1 MTTPTAPPTPPTPP
15 TTLTTLTARSPED
28 LLAVAPVVLGF
39 WPSNSVVMLTFGARH
54 PFHAR
59 VDLPL
64 GADDTVVL
72 DEITET
78 LIAPAAHHGAT
89 RVVLLVY
96 SGDEALADACWE
108 ALAAGFD
115 RVGIDVVEAVRVDT
129 ARWYPLRGH
138 ARLRGRGVP
147 YDVSSHPFL
156 VQAILDGRVTHE
168 SRTDLA
174 ATLQP
179 DPPAVARVADL
190 VTSQRPDHDPLVV
203 GAWVESLVLNHLDV
217 EGATPSDLEVAR
229 LVTGMQS
236 LSLRDAAWTTITRER
251 SRASVDFWTEVLRRT
266 PDFLVAA
273 PAALLAWSAWQHGNG
288 ALAWCAIDRCREID
302 PDYSLATLLA
312 EMLERAV
319 PPSAWSGSFDCKEG
333 LEGRRSG

>member
-1 MTTPTAPPTPPTPP
+1 MTTPTSPTAPPTPP
-15 TTLTTLTARSPED
+15 TTLTARSPED

-39 WPSNSVVMLTFGARH
+39 WPSDSVVMLTFGARH

-59 VDLPL
+59 VDLPPTA
-64 GADDTVVL
+64 ADAVL
-72 DEITET
+72 LDDITET
-78 LIAPAAHHGAT
+78 LIAPAALHGVT

-115 RVGIDVVEAVRVDT
+115 GVGIDVVEAVRVDI

-147 YDVSSHPFL
+147 YDVSSHPFV

-190 VTSQRPDHDPLVV
+190 VTSQQLDHDPLVV
-203 GAWVESLVLNHLDV
+203 GAWVESLVFDHLDA

-236 LSLRDAAWTTITRER
+236 LCLRDAAWSTITRES
-251 SRASVDFWTEVLRRT
+251 SRASVDFWTDVVRRT

-312 EMLERAV
+312 QFLERAV
-319 PPSAWSGSFDCKEG
+319 PPSVWSGPLDCKEG